1 MLFKHNFVADS
12 PVIKG
17 MCIGKAGNIT
27 ARDTKSYFKEI
38 LVDHADKLGIEDL
51 IDIAAGIDVF

>member
-1 MLFKHNFVADS
+1 LPLEIPKV
-12 PVIKG
+12 
-17 MCIGKAGNIT
+17 
-27 ARDTKSYFKEI
+27 I